1 MKYHSEGR
9 HGRAHLVQRFQL
21 QVFTSQLEN
30 VYVGLRPSRV
40 LGLAQKS
47 YVQVKSIRSQNK
59 RYASP
64 TSHFWTC
71 HEDWQFMTMTQ
82 CNFLIE

>member
-9 HGRAHLVQRFQL
+9 HGRAHLVQQFQL

-30 VYVGLRPSRV
+30 VHVGLRPSRV

-47 YVQVKSIRSQNK
+47 YVQVKSI
-59 RYASP
+59 
-64 TSHFWTC
+64 
-71 HEDWQFMTMTQ
+71 
-82 CNFLIE
+82 